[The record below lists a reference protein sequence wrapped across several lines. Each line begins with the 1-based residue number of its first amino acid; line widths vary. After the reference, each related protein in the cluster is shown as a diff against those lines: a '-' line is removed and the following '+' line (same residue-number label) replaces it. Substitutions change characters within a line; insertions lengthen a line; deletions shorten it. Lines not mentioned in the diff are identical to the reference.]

1 MRTLL
6 TTAILS
12 AVMALP
18 AFAESRPMPIRGEVQ
33 SYVPGELKVIARDGE
48 ALDIV
53 TPENLQIVS
62 ILPRDLG
69 DIQVGDAVSTTAVP
83 NDAGGLTALQVS
95 ILPAALAGV
104 NEGQRP
110 WDAAPDSVM
119 TNARISGVA
128 ADTRAQQLTMR
139 YGDETVVMEVPDSA
153 AVVAFGPGDETLLQE
168 GADVFIV
175 AMLADDGSLST
186 DRVIAETNGVK
197 PPM

>member
-1 MRTLL
+1 MKMLV

-12 AVMALP
+12 FAMALP
-18 AFAESRPMPIRGEVQ
+18 GLADPRPVPIRGEVQ
-33 SYVPGELKVIARDGE
+33 SYAPGVLKVVARDGE
-48 ALDIV
+48 ALDIA

-62 ILPRDLG
+62 ILPREAG

-83 NDAGGLTALQVS
+83 NETGGLTALQVS
-95 ILPAALAGV
+95 ILPAALAGQ

-128 ADTRAQQLTMR
+128 AATGNQQITMN
-139 YGDETVVMEVPDSA
+139 YGDETVTMDVPETVP
-153 AVVAFGPGDETLLQE
+153 VVAFGPGDATLLQE
-168 GADVFIV
+168 GADVFVV
-175 AMLADDGSLST
+175 AMLADDGSLSA
-186 DRVIAETNGVK
+186 DRVIAETNGLK